1 MTESNPFL
9 NSEIKLYMFQTGT
22 LKTKLKYI
30 KMNQS
35 NENFEIPVP
44 WFLIKHPQ
52 GNIVIDGGNA
62 LEVAIDKHAHWGSV
76 VEAYDPIMTK
86 SENCV
91 EQAKSIG
98 VNIEDVRY
106 LIQSH
111 LHLDHSGGVGRFPNA
126 IHLFQRLEY
135 DYAHNPDWFASPA
148 YIRKDFDKP
157 NIQWKFLNDK
167 KTDFYDLYG
176 DGSIKIIFT
185 PGHSPGH
192 QSILVKLPKSGN
204 ILLTIDAAYTLD
216 HWENKCLPGLV
227 TSSTQVVESV
237 KKLRKIAKETNAL
250 VVTGHDPSYWANF
263 KKAPLFF
270 YE

>member
-1 MTESNPFL
+1 MYEPTKKFNL
-9 NSEIKLYMFQTGT
+9 DIKLYMFQTGT

-35 NENFEIPVP
+35 NEDFEIPVP
-44 WFLIKHPQ
+44 WFLIKHPE
-52 GNIVIDGGNA
+52 GDVVIDGGCA
-62 LEVAIDKHAHWGSV
+62 VEVAIDKQAHWGAV
-76 VEAYDPIMTK
+76 IDAYDPVMEK

-91 EQAKSIG
+91 DQAKSVG
-98 VNIEDVRY
+98 TNILDVKY

-126 IHLFQRLEY
+126 IHVIQRLEY
-135 DYAHNPDWFASPA
+135 DYAFNPDWFAAPA

-157 NIQWKFLNDK
+157 NIHWKFLNDR
-167 KTDFYDLYG
+167 KTDFFDLYG
-176 DGSIKIIFT
+176 DGAIKIIFS

-192 QSILVKLPKSGN
+192 QSILLNLPKSGN

-227 TSSTQVVESV
+227 TSSTESANSV
-237 KKLRKIAKETNAL
+237 KKLRKIAKEANAMML
-250 VVTGHDPSYWANF
+250 GQLLKRLPCYIMIDF
-263 KKAPLFF
+263 Q
-270 YE
+270 